1 MPNKI
6 CQICFE
12 GELHRESRNVS
23 YDFRGHSITIKQSGD
38 WCDQCGEGI
47 LNGDD
52 LESTSGEIDKFKKSV
67 KFKLADLLKQIRL
80 KLNLTQQDSAK
91 ICGGT
96 VDSFSR
102 YEKGEIAP
110 PLATVNLMKLLANH
124 PELLDE
130 IQHAA

>member
-1 MPNKI
+1 MHNKQ

-12 GELHRESRNVS
+12 GKLHREVRDVS

-38 WCDQCGEGI
+38 WCDQCGEGL

-52 LESTSGEIDKFKKSV
+52 LASTTEEIEKFKKSV
-67 KFKLADLLKQIRL
+67 KFELATLLKQMRL
-80 KLNLTQQDSAK
+80 KLNLTQQDSTK

-96 VDSFSR
+96 VDAFSR